1 MSHLKRSRMDA
12 SDAFLEMKKKI
23 ADTHQLKAQ
32 IEEQQDRMLQLET
45 KLGAAAAAAAAR
57 VAKLS
62 RASKATQTEETFAPA
77 KKLAKLGKGKAKA
90 CQTEETGI
98 SLGDA
103 VSSVEAAKRHLDTV
117 KAETLAQLANKKK
130 LTLS

>member
-1 MSHLKRSRMDA
+1 MDA
-12 SDAFLEMKKKI
+12 SNVFLELKKKI
-23 ADTHQLKAQ
+23 ADTDQLQAQ
-32 IEEQQDRMLQLET
+32 VEEQQDRMLQLET
-45 KLGAAAAAAAAR
+45 KLAASAAAAAA
-57 VAKLS
+57 KLS
-62 RASKATQTEETFAPA
+62 WASKATQTEETFAPA